1 MLLKDLPALVTGA
14 AKGNGA
20 AIAKGFASHGA
31 RVIVCDIDAE
41 GAHRSARE
49 IREQGGEA
57 HAFALDVTDVAQC
70 QQVVAQVRKEIG
82 EIAVLVNNAGVRPRH
97 TFNAD
102 DRDTHWCRAMD
113 VNVEGVRNMSLSSLD
128 SLVAA
133 QGSIINIT
141 SIAASRASAQSIA
154 YSTSKAAAEMLT
166 KVMALELSRLGVRIN
181 AIAPGIIRTDMTESS
196 RSDPARCQALM
207 SRIPMGRFGEPDELV
222 GPALFLAS
230 PLSSYVTGAVL
241 AVDGGF
247 LSH

>member
-20 AIAKGFASHGA
+20 AIARGFALHGA

-57 HAFALDVTDVAQC
+57 HAFALDVTDLAQC
-70 QQVVAQVRKEIG
+70 QQVVAQIRKEVG
-82 EIAVLVNNAGVRPRH
+82 EVAVLVNNAGVRPRH
-97 TFNAD
+97 AFNAE
-102 DRDTHWCRAMD
+102 DRDAHWCRAMD
-113 VNVEGVRNMSLSSLD
+113 VNVEGVRNMSLSCLD
-128 SLVAA
+128 SLITTR
-133 QGSIINIT
+133 GSIINIT

-166 KVMALELSRLGVRIN
+166 KVMALELSSQGVRIN

-196 RSDPARCQALM
+196 RTDPARCQSLM
-207 SRIPMGRFGEPDELV
+207 ARIPMGRFGEPGELV

-230 PLSSYVTGAVL
+230 SLSSYVTGAVL

-247 LSH
+247 LSN